1 MTNSEPGITNL
12 VSGLIGVDTPAER
25 VAKAFDAVAALGDNP
40 VFIDTADKD
49 TALEGLDP
57 SLPLAGMTFVAKN
70 NIDVAGFR
78 TTAGC
83 PSYGEIAE
91 ESAPAV
97 ARLQAAGAT
106 LLGVTN
112 LDQFATGL
120 VGTRSPHGVPINS
133 VDPSLIP
140 GGSSSGSAVAVA
152 RGIADFGLGTD
163 TAGSGRVPAAQNRI
177 VGLKPT
183 CGAIPT
189 RGVVPA
195 VRSLDC
201 VSVFGRTVDT
211 AMLGFHT
218 AAGLDHADPWSRST
232 TYPVPIPA
240 TISVGIPTTV
250 QTSSDADQAAWEAAV
265 ERLSQTPNVECVEF
279 DVEPFVE
286 VGNMLYGGPWVAER
300 YSAVGEFLD
309 ASPDGADPVVTSII
323 SSASAYSAVDAY
335 EAQYRLAE
343 LRSVTERSWEG
354 IDVLFVPT
362 TPGVATLAEVENDPV
377 GRNSELGVYTNFVNL
392 LDLAAIALPADD
404 RADGLPFG
412 VSFIGPA
419 WSEGLLG
426 EVAKRFG
433 DRDYV
438 PNLDGGRGATDV
450 VVVGAH
456 LAGQPLNWQLTD
468 IGGSLVRATTT
479 APEYRL
485 HALTDGAIPKPALER
500 VTSGGAR
507 IEVEVWR
514 IPTSRVGT
522 LLSQIPEPLGLG
534 RLHLADDSWVTGF
547 IGEPVASL
555 GAEDITHLGGWR
567 AFVRP

>member
-1 MTNSEPGITNL
+1 MTNSELSITHL
-12 VSGLIGVDTPAER
+12 VSDLIGADSPTER
-25 VAKAFDAVAALGDNP
+25 VAEAFDAVAALGGNA
-40 VFIDTADKD
+40 VFIDTADKES
-49 TALEGLDP
+49 ALEGLDP
-57 SLPLAGMTFVAKN
+57 SLPLAGLTFVAKN
-70 NIDVAGFR
+70 NIDVGGFR

-83 PSYGEIAE
+83 PSYGEMAE

-106 LLGVTN
+106 CLGVTN

-120 VGTRSPHGVPINS
+120 VGTRSPHGVPINA
-133 VDPSLIP
+133 VNPLLIP

-183 CGAIPT
+183 RGAIST

-195 VRSLDC
+195 VLSLDC
-201 VSVFGRTVDT
+201 VSIFGRTVET

-232 TYPVPIPA
+232 TYPVPIPS
-240 TISVGIPTTV
+240 TISVGIPSAV
-250 QTSSDADQAAWEAAV
+250 QMSSDADRVAWEAAV
-265 ERLSQTPNVECVEF
+265 ERLSQSPHIECVEF

-300 YSAVGEFLD
+300 YSAVGKFLKT
-309 ASPDGADPVVTSII
+309 SPEGADPVVSSII

-343 LRSVTERSWEG
+343 LRLVTEQSWEG

-362 TPGVATLAEVENDPV
+362 TPGVATLAEVAADPV

-392 LDLAAIALPADD
+392 LDLAAIAIPADD

-419 WSEGLLG
+419 WSEGLLA

-433 DRDYV
+433 DQEYV
-438 PNLDGGRGATDV
+438 PNLDGGPGATDV

-456 LAGQPLNWQLTD
+456 LKGQPLNWQLTD
-468 IGGSLVRATTT
+468 LGGSLVRATTT

-485 HALTDGAIPKPALER
+485 HALTDGPIPKPALER
-500 VTSGGAR
+500 VTSGGAS

-534 RLHLADDSWVTGF
+534 RLHLADNSWVTGF
-547 IGEPVASL
+547 IGEPVASI

-567 AFVRP
+567 KFVAT